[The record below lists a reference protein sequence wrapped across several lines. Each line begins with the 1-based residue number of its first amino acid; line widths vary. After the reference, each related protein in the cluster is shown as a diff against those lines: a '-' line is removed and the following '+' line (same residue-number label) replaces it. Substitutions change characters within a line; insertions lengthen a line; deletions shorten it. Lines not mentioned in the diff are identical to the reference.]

1 MNRLHTLI
9 LLLGAAW
16 LLVSC
21 GRGADHGYF
30 PLGKGAAW
38 EYNVSYKVRGELRS
52 QKRILSNDQ
61 PVEVDEQR
69 YYPRADL
76 NGHREFYQQ
85 TREGIVHVDPVS
97 GNKTLVLKYPLKQG
111 QQWQARSKIRV
122 LEVTG
127 AFVPTFKAR
136 LVRPVT
142 VAYRIEKT
150 DDIIAVAAGTFNH
163 CVRVHGEGR
172 LFAGRT
178 LQEFMGIDS
187 INIDQTEWYAPGVG
201 LVKTVR
207 EEYTEPN
214 EFRNTYTRE
223 LQSYTRE

>member
-1 MNRLHTLI
+1 MKRPTILI
-9 LLLGAAW
+9 LLLTAAW
-16 LLVSC
+16 LLISC
-21 GRGADHGYF
+21 GRGTDHGYF

-38 EYNVSYKVRGELRS
+38 EYNISYKVRGELRS
-52 QKRILSNDQ
+52 HKRLLSNGP
-61 PVEVDEQR
+61 PVEVDEQL
-69 YYPRADL
+69 YYPRAEL
-76 NGHREFYQQ
+76 NGHRDYYQK
-85 TREGIVHVDPVS
+85 TAAGIVHVDPVS
-97 GNKTLVLKYPLKQG
+97 GDKTLVLKYPLKQG

-136 LVRPVT
+136 LVRPVSVT
-142 VAYRIEKT
+142 YRIEDT
-150 DDIIAVAAGTFNH
+150 DDTISVAAGTFRH
-163 CVRVHGEGR
+163 CLRVHGDGR

-187 INIDQTEWYAPGVG
+187 INIDQTDWYAPGVG

-207 EEYTEPN
+207 DEYTEPN

>member
-1 MNRLHTLI
+1 MKRPRI
-9 LLLGAAW
+9 PVLLLPAAW
-16 LLVSC
+16 LLMSC
-21 GRGADHGYF
+21 GGADQSYF
-30 PLGKGAAW
+30 PLGKSAAW
-38 EYNVSYKVRGELRS
+38 EYNVSYKVRGELRG
-52 QKRILSNDQ
+52 QKHIVSNGK
-61 PVEVDEQR
+61 PVEVNDQR
-69 YYPRADL
+69 YYPRTEL
-76 NGHREFYQQ
+76 NGHRDFYQK
-85 TREGIVHVDPVS
+85 TGEGIVHVDPVS
-97 GNKTLVLKYPLKQG
+97 GDKLLILKYPLEKG
-111 QQWQARSKIRV
+111 QQWTATSRIRV

-142 VAYRIEKT
+142 VTYRIEKT
-150 DDIIAVAAGTFNH
+150 DDTISVAAGTFSH
-163 CVRVHGEGR
+163 CLRVHGKGR

-187 INIDQTEWYAPGVG
+187 INIDQTDWYAPGVG

-207 EEYTEPN
+207 DEYTEPN

>member
-1 MNRLHTLI
+1 MNRPSTLV
-9 LLLGAAW
+9 LLLSTAW
-16 LLVSC
+16 LPASC
-21 GRGADHGYF
+21 SHGVGHSYF
-30 PLGKGAAW
+30 PLDKGAAW
-38 EYNVSYKVRGELRS
+38 EYIVSYKVRGELRS
-52 QKRILSNDQ
+52 QKRILSNGTA
-61 PVEVDEQR
+61 VEVDEQR
-69 YYPRADL
+69 YYPRTDL
-76 NGHREFYQQ
+76 NGHREFYQK

-97 GNKTLVLKYPLKQG
+97 GEKTLVLKYPLEQG
-111 QQWQARSKIRV
+111 QQWQTQSRIRV

-136 LVRPVT
+136 LVRPVAVT
-142 VAYRIEKT
+142 YHIEKT
-150 DDIIAVAAGTFNH
+150 DDSVAVAAGTFNH
-163 CVRVHGEGR
+163 CLRVHGKGR

-178 LQEFMGIDS
+178 LQQFMGIDS